1 MQCCASQTSVRSLQG
16 LPAPVVGAMGENA
29 CLFLFYS
36 EIQDL
41 IRRVKHQNVD
51 SKLSIQQ
58 LALAGAGAGAIT
70 SFIL

>member
-1 MQCCASQTSVRSLQG
+1 
-16 LPAPVVGAMGENA
+16 MGENA